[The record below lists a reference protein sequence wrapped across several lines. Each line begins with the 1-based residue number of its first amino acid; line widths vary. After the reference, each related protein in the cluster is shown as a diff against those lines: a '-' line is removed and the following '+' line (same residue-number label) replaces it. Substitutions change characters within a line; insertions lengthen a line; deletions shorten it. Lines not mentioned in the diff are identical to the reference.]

1 MNEFLKEIA
10 RLWWV
15 EVGTEL
21 QNPLS
26 EKSIR
31 GLRKVLKEEYD
42 FDSEVIE
49 YIIESAVKTPTNFH
63 LGGDRT
69 SGMVVGTNDTA
80 VSAHLHTDDNE
91 EEDVVE
97 EEEEKDEEETSTDKE
112 RPDSGDDKEKVKK
125 DIGQNALTS
134 YEKEKLKEIDDKL
147 LKHKLMNPT
156 TNNLNQV
163 STLLGKKSTDPKAY
177 SVAKSWLGDKGVSD
191 DEIEKQSDS
200 SDKSDS
206 DVKSE
211 KLKKV
216 LQDVGTS
223 TNPEIRITSKAV
235 LQEFNDDTE
244 RSDKEKKEIRE
255 MLDSVETLEGDFK
268 ERALV
273 LTAIGQLYGTRENS
287 GFMKNNLGL
296 ADRDQMVKN
305 EKNLME
311 LYDDAKPELVE
322 KGVRKVRK
330 NKVSEKFVAES
341 FDTLPPKL
349 KKYLSSAGNGG
360 KDVGE
365 NHFLGYR
372 KEDGSITSDINE
384 AGENAEIVR
393 GKVPSKDRAKLAW
406 RMYLEQGGVCGYSG
420 LPLDL
425 EEMDLEHVVGMQN
438 DDKGSPTDADVLNR
452 ENEKNQ
458 ILVSSRFNQKKSDL
472 NMDEFYKREIE
483 PLKSKSKEDFEKLEK
498 GKKAVKKIKPQ
509 TEQTALRLMDEV
521 SFRIAGG
528 GTITQSEYE
537 KLDDDK
543 KPELTLSEDGVP
555 KVKSAIIG
563 PNVTQESLI
572 KEFEMEDARYSE
584 IKETMLGEVT
594 DKDDISKI
602 KKLNTKIGKRV
613 IQAMGLPGNL
623 PNENRRTN
631 SISSNDEFYRGF
643 TESMAALPVEKRQE
657 ARKAWKE
664 AIADGSKRDKDGN
677 LLNGKKYGKVQKDE
691 FCKYLRDRGFIS
703 DEMVAKY
710 PIWRYRNSDG
720 KKV

>member
-1 MNEFLKEIA
+1 MMDYTQLIDTLVRELSYRVGVPNIHDKEHQSIMSEILSEWGEFEAKEIIFEFL
-10 RLWWV
+10 
-15 EVGTEL
+15 T
-21 QNPLS
+21 
-26 EKSIR
+26 
-31 GLRKVLKEEYD
+31 
-42 FDSEVIE
+42 
-49 YIIESAVKTPTNFH
+49 
-63 LGGDRT
+63 
-69 SGMVVGTNDTA
+69 
-80 VSAHLHTDDNE
+80 
-91 EEDVVE
+91 
-97 EEEEKDEEETSTDKE
+97 EKDDKIDPETEITYQNKKGETRKTTYKTAIASNQDSPQFKAADTLRNKKDKDGSTDK
-112 RPDSGDDKEKVKK
+112 PSKGK
-125 DIGQNALTS
+125 IA
-134 YEKEKLKEIDDKL
+134 
-147 LKHKLMNPT
+147 
-156 TNNLNQV
+156 
-163 STLLGKKSTDPKAY
+163 GKKMFQHAPDINPNVGKDT
-177 SVAKSWLGDKGVSD
+177 SD
-191 DEIEKQSDS
+191 GE
-200 SDKSDS
+200 
-206 DVKSE
+206 VKSE
-211 KLKKV
+211 KLKRV
-216 LQDVGTS
+216 LEDVGTS
-223 TNPEIRITSKAV
+223 TNPEIRIVSKEV
-235 LQEFNDDTE
+235 LQEFNDDTDK
-244 RSDKEKKEIRE
+244 SDKEKKEIRE

-305 EKNLME
+305 QQNLME
-311 LYDDAKPELVE
+311 LYDDADPKLVE
-322 KGVRKVRK
+322 EGVRKVRK
-330 NKVSEKFVAES
+330 NKVSEKFVSES

-349 KKYLSSAGNGG
+349 KKYLSAAGNGG

-372 KEDGSITSDINE
+372 KEDGSVTSDINE

-438 DDKGSPTDADVLNR
+438 DDKGNPTDTDVLNR

-483 PLKSKSKEDFEKLEK
+483 PLKSKSKEDFEKLER
-498 GKKAVKKIKPQ
+498 GKESVKKIKPQ

-521 SFRIAGG
+521 SFRISGG

-537 KLDDDK
+537 NLDDDK

-563 PNVTQESLI
+563 PNVTQDSLI
-572 KEFEMEDARYSE
+572 KEFQIEDARYSE
-584 IKETMLGEVT
+584 IKQTMLGEVT
-594 DKDDISKI
+594 DKADISKI
-602 KKLNTKIGKRV
+602 KGLNTKIGKRI

-631 SISSNDEFYRGF
+631 SISSNDDFYRAYS
-643 TESMAALPVEKRQE
+643 ESIAALPIEKRQE

-664 AIADGSKRDKDGN
+664 AIAEGSKRDKDGN

-691 FCKYLRDRGFIS
+691 FCKYLRDKGFIN

-710 PIWRYRNSDG
+710 PIWRYRNTDG
-720 KKV
+720 NKV

>member
-1 MNEFLKEIA
+1 MHY
-10 RLWWV
+10 
-15 EVGTEL
+15 TEL
-21 QNPLS
+21 
-26 EKSIR
+26 I
-31 GLRKVLKEEYD
+31 
-42 FDSEVIE
+42 
-49 YIIESAVKTPTNFH
+49 
-63 LGGDRT
+63 
-69 SGMVVGTNDTA
+69 
-80 VSAHLHTDDNE
+80 
-91 EEDVVE
+91 
-97 EEEEKDEEETSTDKE
+97 
-112 RPDSGDDKEKVKK
+112 
-125 DIGQNALTS
+125 
-134 YEKEKLKEIDDKL
+134 DKL
-147 LKHKLMNPT
+147 LKELSYRVGIP
-156 TNNLNQV
+156 NLKDKTHQ
-163 STLLGKKSTDPKAY
+163 STISEILSEWGEYDAKQRIFEFLTEAEPEKSPEDEKYKNTGGSGYVKAQDYDKWKADPKGDFDKFTKTPSGKY
-177 SVAKSWLGDKGVSD
+177 IPKTDDSEGGEEKEEKEQGKSLKDPSYQKIVAKEKEVQDK
-191 DEIEKQSDS
+191 IQKEKEGKSEEDS
-200 SDKSDS
+200 EEDS
-206 DVKSE
+206 DVDEKSK

-216 LQDVGTS
+216 LEDVGTS
-223 TNPEIRITSKAV
+223 TNPEIRIVSKEV
-235 LQEFNDDTE
+235 LQEFNDDTDK
-244 RSDKEKKEIRE
+244 SDKEKKEIRE

-305 EKNLME
+305 EQNLLE
-311 LYDDAKPELVE
+311 LYDDADPKLVE
-322 KGVRKVRK
+322 EGVRKVRK
-330 NKVSEKFVAES
+330 NKVSEKFVSES

-393 GKVPSKDRAKLAW
+393 GKVPSKDRAKLTW

-438 DDKGSPTDADVLNR
+438 DDKGNPTDTDVLNR

-472 NMDEFYKREIE
+472 NMDEFYKREID

-528 GTITQSEYE
+528 GTITQSEYDN
-537 KLDDDK
+537 LDDDK
-543 KPELTLSEDGVP
+543 KPKLTLSEDGVP

-563 PNVTQESLI
+563 PNVTQDSLI

-584 IKETMLGEVT
+584 IKKTMLGEVT

-602 KKLNTKIGKRV
+602 KGLNTKIGKRV

-664 AIADGSKRDKDGN
+664 AIADGSKRDDGGN
-677 LLNGKKYGKVQKDE
+677 LLNGKKYGKSQKDE
-691 FCKYLRDRGFIS
+691 FCKYLRDKGFIS

-710 PIWRYRNSDG
+710 PIWRYKDLSG
-720 KKV
+720 KKI

>member
-1 MNEFLKEIA
+1 MHHTKLIHNLIEELSYRVGVPNIYNKEHQSIMSEILTEWGEIESKHIIFEFLTEAEPKKSAEDEKYKNTGGSGYVKAQDYDKWKANPKGDFEKFTKTPSGKYEPRKDDSEGGDKKEKEQGTALKDPSYKKIVKKEKEIQKK
-10 RLWWV
+10 L
-15 EVGTEL
+15 E
-21 QNPLS
+21 
-26 EKSIR
+26 
-31 GLRKVLKEEYD
+31 
-42 FDSEVIE
+42 
-49 YIIESAVKTPTNFH
+49 
-63 LGGDRT
+63 
-69 SGMVVGTNDTA
+69 
-80 VSAHLHTDDNE
+80 
-91 EEDVVE
+91 
-97 EEEEKDEEETSTDKE
+97 DEE
-112 RPDSGDDKEKVKK
+112 SG
-125 DIGQNALTS
+125 
-134 YEKEKLKEIDDKL
+134 
-147 LKHKLMNPT
+147 
-156 TNNLNQV
+156 
-163 STLLGKKSTDPKAY
+163 
-177 SVAKSWLGDKGVSD
+177 
-191 DEIEKQSDS
+191 QSN
-200 SDKSDS
+200 S

-223 TNPEIRITSKAV
+223 TNPEIRIVSKEV
-235 LQEFNDDTE
+235 LQEFNDDTDK
-244 RSDKEKKEIRE
+244 SDKEKKEIRE

-305 EKNLME
+305 QQNLME
-311 LYDDAKPELVE
+311 LYDDADPKLVE
-322 KGVRKVRK
+322 EGVRKVRK
-330 NKVSEKFVAES
+330 NKVSGKFVSES

-349 KKYLSSAGNGG
+349 KKYLSAAGNGG

-372 KEDGSITSDINE
+372 KEDGSVTSDINE

-438 DDKGSPTDADVLNR
+438 DDKGNPTDTDVLNR

-483 PLKSKSKEDFEKLEK
+483 PLKSKSKEDFEKLER
-498 GKKAVKKIKPQ
+498 GKESVKKIKPQ

-537 KLDDDK
+537 NLDDDK

-563 PNVTQESLI
+563 PNVTQDSLI

-631 SISSNDEFYRGF
+631 SISSNDDFYRGYS
-643 TESMAALPVEKRQE
+643 ESIAALPIEKRQE

-664 AIADGSKRDKDGN
+664 AIAEGSKRDKDGN

-691 FCKYLRDRGFIS
+691 FCKYLRDREFIS

-710 PIWRYRNSDG
+710 PIWRYRNTDG
-720 KKV
+720 NKV

>member
-1 MNEFLKEIA
+1 MHY
-10 RLWWV
+10 
-15 EVGTEL
+15 TEL
-21 QNPLS
+21 IDKLVRELSYRVGIPNIHDRGHQSIMSEILTEWGEFDAKEKIFNFLNEAPDDDKYTSLGYGYFVRKGDEEKEDAQKYKKDDSGNYVPVSPNQYQQDKQKQGDAGKKAAANTPQNKQGGGEEGGEQEQPETGKALKGKGGKDYTDNLPPNDPAYTGKS
-26 EKSIR
+26 KEDSDDDEKS
-31 GLRKVLKEEYD
+31 K
-42 FDSEVIE
+42 
-49 YIIESAVKTPTNFH
+49 
-63 LGGDRT
+63 
-69 SGMVVGTNDTA
+69 
-80 VSAHLHTDDNE
+80 
-91 EEDVVE
+91 
-97 EEEEKDEEETSTDKE
+97 
-112 RPDSGDDKEKVKK
+112 
-125 DIGQNALTS
+125 
-134 YEKEKLKEIDDKL
+134 
-147 LKHKLMNPT
+147 
-156 TNNLNQV
+156 
-163 STLLGKKSTDPKAY
+163 
-177 SVAKSWLGDKGVSD
+177 
-191 DEIEKQSDS
+191 
-200 SDKSDS
+200 
-206 DVKSE
+206 

-216 LQDVGTS
+216 LEDVGTS
-223 TNPEIRITSKAV
+223 TNPQIRIVSKEV
-235 LQEFNDDTE
+235 LQEFNDDTDK
-244 RSDKEKKEIRE
+244 SDKEKKEIRE
-255 MLDSVETLEGDFK
+255 MLDAVETLEGDFK

-296 ADRDQMVKN
+296 VDRDQLIKN
-305 EKNLME
+305 QQNLLE
-311 LYDDAKPELVE
+311 LYDDADPNLVE
-322 KGVRKVRK
+322 EGVRKIRK

-384 AGENAEIVR
+384 AGENPEVVR
-393 GKVPSKDRAKLAW
+393 GKVPSKDRGKLAW

-438 DDKGSPTDADVLNR
+438 DDKGTPTDEDVLNR

-472 NMDEFYKREIE
+472 NMGEFYEREIE
-483 PLKSKSKEDFEKLEK
+483 PLKSKSKEDFEKLER
-498 GKKAVKKIKPQ
+498 GKESVKKIKPQ

-521 SFRIAGG
+521 SFRISGG

-537 KLDDDK
+537 NLDDDK

-572 KEFEMEDARYSE
+572 KEFEIEDARYSE
-584 IKETMLGEVT
+584 IKQTMLGEVT
-594 DKDDISKI
+594 DKADISKI
-602 KKLNTKIGKRV
+602 KGLNTKIGKRI

-631 SISSNDEFYRGF
+631 SISSNDDFYRAYA
-643 TESMAALPVEKRQE
+643 ESMAALPPEKRTE

-664 AIADGSKRDKDGN
+664 AIAEGSKRDENGN
-677 LLNGKKYGKVQKDE
+677 LLNGKTYGKIQKDE

-703 DEMVAKY
+703 DEMVSKY
-710 PIWRYRNSDG
+710 PIWRYKDSSG
-720 KKV
+720 KKI